1 MNKVD
6 LHSKYKP
13 MLKNDGK
20 YFIVTGGRGS
30 GKSFGVTV
38 CILLLTYEVGH
49 KILYTRYTMT
59 SAEKSIIPEFLEKI
73 ELMGVQDV
81 FEVTKKT
88 ITNKLTGSSIMFSGI
103 QTASGDQTANL
114 KSINGLTTFVLDEGE
129 ELLDEEK
136 FDKINLSIRKKGVH
150 NRCIVIMNPATKAHF
165 IYGKFFE
172 ARGVPEGSN
181 TQKGNATYIHTTY
194 HDNIDNL
201 DEDFIAECEDM
212 KRRNPDKYKH
222 QILGGW
228 LDRAEGVIFTDWE
241 IGDFRTDSDS
251 VFGQDYG
258 FSNDPSTLI
267 EGSICKKTKRI
278 WLREHVYKKGMTS
291 QELEHANRR
300 YAKDSLIVC
309 DNADPRLWQSL
320 RATGLNMTP
329 TLKFPDSINKGIAI
343 MQDYHIIIDPKSV
356 NLVKEFNNYA
366 WKVKA
371 AHGGK
376 SVPIDLWNHG
386 IDAARYLIQY
396 VCGRSIERGKYILS

>member
-6 LHSKYKP
+6 LKAKYKP
-13 MLKNDGK
+13 LLKNKGK
-20 YFIVTGGRGS
+20 YFVITGGRGS
-30 GKSFGVTV
+30 GKSFSVTV
-38 CILLLTYEVGH
+38 CILMLTYEKGH

-59 SAEKSIIPEFLEKI
+59 SANKSIIPEFLEKI
-73 ELMGVQDV
+73 EIMGLQDV
-81 FEVTKKT
+81 FEVTKDK
-88 ITNKLTGSSIMFSGI
+88 IINKLTDSVIMFSGI
-103 QTASGDQTANL
+103 QTSSGDQTANL
-114 KSINGLTTFVLDEGE
+114 KSINGLTTFVLDEAE
-129 ELLDEEK
+129 ELTDEKK
-136 FDKINLSIRKKGVH
+136 FDDINLSIRTKGVQ
-150 NRCIVIMNPATKAHF
+150 NRCIVIMNPATKEHF

-172 ARGVPEGSN
+172 ARGVQGGSN

-194 HDNIDNL
+194 LDNIENL
-201 DEDFIAECEDM
+201 DDEFIAECEDM
-212 KRRNPDKYKH
+212 KLRNPEKYKH

-251 VFGQDYG
+251 IFGQDYG
-258 FSNDPSTLI
+258 FSNDPSSLI

-278 WLREHVYKKGMTS
+278 WLKEHLYEKGLTS
-291 QELEHANRR
+291 QQLEHANRR

-329 TLKFPDSINKGIAI
+329 TLKFPDSISKGIAI
-343 MQDYHIIIDPKSV
+343 MQDYHIIIDPKSI
-356 NLVKEFNNYA
+356 NLIKEFNNYA
-366 WKVKA
+366 WKSKVGK
-371 AHGGK
+371 GGK

>member
-1 MNKVD
+1 MSKVK
-6 LHSKYKP
+6 LNPKYRS
-13 MLKNDGK
+13 LYGSDCRYNV
-20 YFIVTGGRGS
+20 ITGGRNS
-30 GKSFGVTV
+30 GKSFGVT
-38 CILLLTYEVGH
+38 IFGLQLTYEAGH

-59 SAEKSIIPEFLEKI
+59 SAEKSIIPEFLAKI
-73 ELMGVQDV
+73 ELLGVEEH
-81 FEVTKKT
+81 FEVTKKE
-88 ITNKLTGSSIMFSGI
+88 ITNKLTGSSIIFSGI
-103 QTASGDQTANL
+103 QTSSGNQTANL
-114 KSINGLTTFVLDEGE
+114 KSISGITTWILDEAE
-129 ELLDEEK
+129 EMTNEDE
-136 FDKINLSIRKKGVH
+136 FDTIDLSVRVKGKD
-150 NRCIVIMNPATKAHF
+150 NRIIMIMNPTTKEHF

-172 ARGVPEGSN
+172 ARGVEGGYN
-181 TQKGNATYIHTTY
+181 GQKEDVNYIHTTY
-194 HDNIDNL
+194 LDNIDNIEKGSL
-201 DEDFIAECEDM
+201 KNILRM
-212 KRRNPDKYKH
+212 KEKEPEKYKYV
-222 QILGGW
+222 ILGGW
-228 LDRAEGVIFTDWE
+228 RNRAEGVIFTDWE

-278 WLREHVYKKGMTS
+278 WLREHVYKKAMTS

-356 NLVKEFNNYA
+356 NLIKEFNNYA